1 MISHRRP
8 WRLDR
13 ESKPSYGAGRTGVF
27 EAWGAGR
34 RRKHGEESKRIR
46 ECGEESKRVR
56 ECGEEVKG

>member
-8 WRLDR
+8 WRLDW
-13 ESKPSYGAGRTGVF
+13 EVFAGRTGVF